1 MLHLIFE
8 GDFGGNFFENGGLN
22 KRERACTGPSSQC
35 SGALS
40 DDDAGHPIGL
50 LVVSRAGK
58 LDFSIVRFYI

>member
-8 GDFGGNFFENGGLN
+8 GDFGGNYFENGESELEG
-22 KRERACTGPSSQC
+22 EACTGPSSQC

-58 LDFSIVRFYI
+58 LDF

>member
-1 MLHLIFE
+1 MILGETILRM
-8 GDFGGNFFENGGLN
+8 GSLN
-22 KRERACTGPSSQC
+22 ERERACTGPSSQC

-58 LDFSIVRFYI
+58 LDF